1 MNTTIYANP
10 NWDALLASGS
20 IIPIISIVMGGL
32 LLIVVACG
40 LIGLGFLKAVT
51 GGGSTRVRRKVA
63 RQEAEA
69 FQDLERGFRRM
80 EERLDSLETLLMG
93 QPNRPATDRELS
105 EL

>member
-1 MNTTIYANP
+1 MHTTIYTDTPWEAILAN
-10 NWDALLASGS
+10 GM
-20 IIPIISIVMGGL
+20 IIPVVSIVMGGL

-40 LIGLGFLKAVT
+40 LICLGFLKAIT
-51 GGGSTRVRRKVA
+51 GGGSTRDRRKIE

-80 EERLDSLETLLMG
+80 EERLDSLETLLIG